1 MRDATEPT
9 KSMKSMKLY
18 HRVDRIHNEL
28 RASGI
33 AEGAPL
39 SVADLSPHDQYH
51 YLGTEA
57 VDHAIA
63 ALGLGP
69 RSRVLEIGSGIGGPA
84 RHVAATVG
92 CRVTA
97 LELQP
102 DLNAVAAELTR
113 RCGLAD
119 RITHQC
125 GNILENPVEAGGY
138 DAILSLLCFLHIADR
153 ANLFIAAR
161 RALRPGGKFYIEDLT
176 KRREPSPAQWQDL
189 AVKVQTPYLPTL
201 QQYGEQLE
209 TAGFVDVRLEDMTES
224 WTAVTVERIAAFRD
238 NRSRHLAVHG
248 PEIVEGLEEF
258 YDTVGALYADGVLGG
273 ARILATKPG

>member
-1 MRDATEPT
+1 MPDAT

-28 RASGI
+28 RARGI
-33 AEGAPL
+33 AEDAPL
-39 SVADLSPHDQYH
+39 SVGDLSPHDQYH

-63 ALGLGP
+63 ALGLT
-69 RSRVLEIGSGIGGPA
+69 RASRLLEIGSGIGGPA
-84 RHVAATVG
+84 RHVAASVG

-119 RITHQC
+119 RVTHQN
-125 GNILENPVEAGGY
+125 GNILADPVEAGAY
-138 DAILSLLCFLHIADR
+138 DAVMSLLCFLHIPER
-153 ANLFIAAR
+153 VRVFTAAR
-161 RALRPGGKFYIEDLT
+161 RALKPGGKFYIEDLT
-176 KRREPSPAQWQDL
+176 KRREPSPAQWEEL

-201 QQYGEQLE
+201 EQYGEQLE
-209 TAGFVDVRLEDMTES
+209 EAGFVDVRLEDMTES
-224 WTAVTVERIAAFRD
+224 WTAFTVERIAAFRAQ
-238 NRSRHLAVHG
+238 RSRHLAVHG